1 MSEKKQ
7 VQSISKKLGMGLM
20 LMLVGW
26 LLVKRQSRRT
36 GKVASK
42 LVARQRESAARK
54 IDRGRVPAAVVRAV
68 RGQH

>member
-42 LVARQRESAARK
+42 LVARQREAAARK

-68 RGQH
+68 RGRH